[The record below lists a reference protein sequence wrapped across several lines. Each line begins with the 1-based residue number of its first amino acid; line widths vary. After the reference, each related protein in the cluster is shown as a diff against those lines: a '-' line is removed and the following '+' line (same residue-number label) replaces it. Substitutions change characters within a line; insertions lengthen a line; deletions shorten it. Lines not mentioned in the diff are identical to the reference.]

1 MALPKGKMFED
12 ILELLGK
19 SGVSFST
26 YNENPRALTCLSDD
40 GTIKV
45 LLVRSTDVIPYV
57 EHGGADLGIV
67 GRDQIEE
74 QNRGMIEPMDLNIGF
89 CRLVVAQP
97 KGGTSSLREERT
109 LRVATKYPRLTE
121 LYFLSK
127 GIPVSIL
134 KLYGSLELAPQTGLA
149 DQIVDLVATGR
160 TLKENKLEI
169 VDEVLPST
177 ARLIVNKASW
187 PLKNGT
193 IRRLMDRLRPHIP
206 EQPVISG

>member
-1 MALPKGKMFED
+1 MFDDVLSLLEKGGWAFDSYLK
-12 ILELLGK
+12 K
-19 SGVSFST
+19 
-26 YNENPRALTCLSDD
+26 PRALTCKSDD
-40 GTIKV
+40 GSIKL

-74 QNRGMIEPMDLNIGF
+74 QNRGMIEPLDLNIGF
-89 CRLVVAQP
+89 CRLVVAQLEGEATENTE
-97 KGGTSSLREERT
+97 KRT

-121 LYFLSK
+121 MYFLAK

-160 TLKENKLEI
+160 TLRENRLEI
-169 VDEVLPST
+169 VDEILPST

-187 PLKNGT
+187 PMKNGA
-193 IRRLMDRLRPHIP
+193 IRNLIDRLKPHIP
-206 EQPVISG
+206 LQPVISG